1 MEKSAREIVVARL
14 TAAGIPLHGLAI
26 EAERGPR
33 GGFDGAEVRVTGAV
47 PTAAD
52 RERAVAILDEI
63 RAQGLRT
70 LCRIEVRMPADPQKG
85 EAGDPQL
92 KFPPEPA

>member
-1 MEKSAREIVVARL
+1 MEKSARDIVVARL
-14 TAAGIPLHGLAI
+14 TAAGIPLHELAI

-52 RERAVAILDEI
+52 RDRALEVLNEI

-70 LCRIEVRMPADPQKG
+70 LCRIEVKTPDDPQKG
-85 EAGDPQL
+85 APGDPQL